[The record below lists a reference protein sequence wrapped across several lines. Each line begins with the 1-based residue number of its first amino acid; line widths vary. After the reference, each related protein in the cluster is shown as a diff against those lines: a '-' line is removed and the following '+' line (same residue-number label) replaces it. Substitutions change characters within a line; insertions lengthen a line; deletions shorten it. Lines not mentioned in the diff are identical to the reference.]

1 VAARS
6 GTDEVRRGLDIGKA
20 FTFVFE
26 DPQWLSKVIVGVV
39 IALVPIV
46 NFAWGGYLTQ
56 LMRKVSAREPQPL
69 PDWSDFGQKFVD
81 GFVMF
86 LAALVYTL
94 PGFVL
99 LFLPLT
105 ALMLPALSQ
114 NADVQ
119 NVLFTIGG
127 SAALLLCCLWV
138 VYLLGATFVFPAMQ
152 LHYARVGTFASC
164 FQVSQIMQ
172 LATANLSSYIA
183 AWLVSLIA
191 NVVVLT
197 GISVVGGIMNLI
209 PCIGCLLS
217 VCLIPF
223 GLLGGVWLATLYAHL
238 FGQVG

>member
-6 GTDEVRRGLDIGKA
+6 GGDEARRGLDIGKS

-26 DPQWLSKVIVGVV
+26 DPQWLSKVVIGGV
-39 IALVPIV
+39 IALVPIL

-69 PDWSDFGQKFVD
+69 PDWNDFGQKFVD
-81 GFVMF
+81 GLVIF

-99 LFLPLT
+99 LFLPLM
-105 ALMLPALSQ
+105 ALALPALSQ
-114 NADVQ
+114 NADMQ
-119 NVLFTIGG
+119 SVLSAIGG
-127 SAALLLCCLWV
+127 SAALLLCCLWF
-138 VYLLGATFVFPAMQ
+138 VYLLVATFVFPAM
-152 LHYARVGTFASC
+152 HINYARTGTFASC

-172 LATANLSSYIA
+172 LVTVNLSSYIG

-197 GISVVGGIMNLI
+197 GISVVGGIVNLI
-209 PCIGCLLS
+209 PCIGCFLS